1 VSRNVVILAIFM
13 LALAPRV
20 SAQVNAGEINMNLNG
35 SVSVGYSDDY
45 SNVAGSDHGIAGAG
59 EANFF
64 GSYYNPNFL
73 SFEVQPFYN
82 QSRLNSTYQ
91 SLTASSGVNA
101 SARIFGGSQFPGSI
115 SYSNTYNSS
124 GNFGVPGLP
133 NFTTHGNNDALAVN
147 WGVHLHDLPS
157 LHFSF
162 SNANSDYSVYGANTI
177 GRVHSDTFSV
187 TSAYRIAGFSLNGG
201 YQYSG
206 NKAVTPEFLAG
217 ESSQQTN
224 TGANSFFFGVGH
236 NLPWQGSISAS
247 AARYDIST
255 QFGDPSSSD
264 EYNTSIDTLN
274 GALSFAPLPHLTVGE
289 NTYYTDNLEG
299 TLYNALLT
307 AGVSVPQIEAP
318 QSSHSLS
325 LTGYAN
331 YDMPAQNLHFNVFAE
346 RQQQTFLGISFADES
361 YNGTAVY
368 SNELLGGSFNG
379 DLGLTWTSVD
389 TTHQSLLGVHSL
401 INYTHAIQRWNVAG
415 NFGYSQDTQTVLIA
429 YTTSGYTYNG
439 SVSRRIGRRSY
450 WGVFTGGARSLLT
463 GVPGSANSSQNY
475 STSLTV
481 PWLSINGSYSLSSG
495 NALLTPTGLVATPA
509 PLPVI
514 NPAAVVLYNG
524 RSYSVGLAST
534 PVRGLVLSAS
544 YAKALS
550 GTNSNS
556 IVSNNN
562 NENMYFLMTYHF
574 RKLNFQAGYNRLVQG
589 FSVSGT
595 PPTMVGSVYV
605 GISRWFSFL

>member
-224 TGANSFFFGVGH
+224 PAPIRFS
-236 NLPWQGSISAS
+236 SAS
-247 AARYDIST
+247 
-255 QFGDPSSSD
+255 
-264 EYNTSIDTLN
+264 DTTCPGR
-274 GALSFAPLPHLTVGE
+274 GAFPHLPHDMTSAPNSAILAHPM
-289 NTYYTDNLEG
+289 NT
-299 TLYNALLT
+299 
-307 AGVSVPQIEAP
+307 
-318 QSSHSLS
+318 
-325 LTGYAN
+325 
-331 YDMPAQNLHFNVFAE
+331 
-346 RQQQTFLGISFADES
+346 
-361 YNGTAVY
+361 
-368 SNELLGGSFNG
+368 
-379 DLGLTWTSVD
+379 
-389 TTHQSLLGVHSL
+389 
-401 INYTHAIQRWNVAG
+401 
-415 NFGYSQDTQTVLIA
+415 
-429 YTTSGYTYNG
+429 
-439 SVSRRIGRRSY
+439 
-450 WGVFTGGARSLLT
+450 
-463 GVPGSANSSQNY
+463 
-475 STSLTV
+475 
-481 PWLSINGSYSLSSG
+481 
-495 NALLTPTGLVATPA
+495 
-509 PLPVI
+509 
-514 NPAAVVLYNG
+514 
-524 RSYSVGLAST
+524 T
-534 PVRGLVLSAS
+534 PVSTR
-544 YAKALS
+544 
-550 GTNSNS
+550 
-556 IVSNNN
+556 
-562 NENMYFLMTYHF
+562 
-574 RKLNFQAGYNRLVQG
+574 
-589 FSVSGT
+589 
-595 PPTMVGSVYV
+595 
-605 GISRWFSFL
+605 